1 MHPLG
6 TLFKKYLVPHKHND
20 YNPHILR
27 EASTIAVFTLVM
39 TMFFVTVS
47 TKLIFSNSDL
57 MALILPRVLV
67 DYANEDR
74 KGGDYKQLAINST
87 LEKAAKMK
95 AEDMAEKGY
104 FAHTSPDGRSPW
116 YWFEQAGYDY
126 SYAGE
131 NLAVNFNE
139 SIDVNKA
146 WMNSPGHRENI
157 MNGNFSEIGIATAE
171 GMFQGRRTTFVVQL
185 FGRPAGKS
193 LVTKKVATTTKKVQ
207 ANATTTGKVL
217 SESSE
222 SNEIFI
228 ATEKESE
235 PILEDRDL
243 QYSNSIERVVSS
255 PGRVL
260 KLSYLAVAIL
270 LIISLVSL
278 IFSRIRNHRPRAIWL
293 NVGLILVL
301 AGLLYV
307 YMTLLS
313 PTVLVV

>member
-1 MHPLG
+1 MNIFG
-6 TLFKKYLVPHKHND
+6 NLFKKYLTPGKHND

-39 TMFFVTVS
+39 TLFFVTIS
-47 TKLIFSNSDL
+47 AKLIFSNTDL
-57 MALILPRVLV
+57 TALILPRVLV

-74 KGGDYKQLAINST
+74 STVNYKHLAINST

-116 YWFEQAGYDY
+116 YWFEQAGYNY

-139 SIDVNKA
+139 SVDVNKA
-146 WMNSPGHRENI
+146 WMASPGHRENI
-157 MNGNFSEIGIATAE
+157 MNQNFSEIGIATAE
-171 GMFQGRRTTFVVQL
+171 GLYQGKRTTFVVQL
-185 FGRPAGKS
+185 FGRPAGKI
-193 LVTKKVATTTKKVQ
+193 VTTKKVATTTKAIKTS
-207 ANATTTGKVL
+207 ATTTGKVL
-217 SESSE
+217 SETDTP
-222 SNEIFI
+222 NEIFI

-235 PILEDRDL
+235 PLGADSKL

-260 KLSYLAVAIL
+260 KLSYLAIAIL

-278 IFSRIRNHRPRAIWL
+278 ILSRIRNHKPRAIWL
-293 NVGLILVL
+293 NVGLLLIL

-307 YMTLLS
+307 YMALLS
-313 PTVLVV
+313 PSVLVV